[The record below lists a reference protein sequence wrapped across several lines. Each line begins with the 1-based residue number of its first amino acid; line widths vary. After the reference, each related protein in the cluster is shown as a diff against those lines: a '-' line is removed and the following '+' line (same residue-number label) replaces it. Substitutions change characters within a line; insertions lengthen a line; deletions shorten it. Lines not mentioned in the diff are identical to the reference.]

1 MGVRHPK
8 MFLSV
13 GFNRAPGIFLSFGSY
28 VGYDPALLVLTFT
41 GFVNAHVHK
50 NTKTLTGFVSADVHG
65 LCLHHFTKTLGIF
78 CLYVKTRLRGTPP
91 EIKGNLLPSEG
102 LVRNLRRYMAS

>member
-1 MGVRHPK
+1 

-41 GFVNAHVHK
+41 GFVNAHVLAPLHQ
-50 NTKTLTGFVSADVHG
+50 NTRDFLLICQNPFARHPPKYQGGFATFG
-65 LCLHHFTKTLGIF
+65 RAG
-78 CLYVKTRLRGTPP
+78 
-91 EIKGNLLPSEG
+91 
-102 LVRNLRRYMAS
+102 